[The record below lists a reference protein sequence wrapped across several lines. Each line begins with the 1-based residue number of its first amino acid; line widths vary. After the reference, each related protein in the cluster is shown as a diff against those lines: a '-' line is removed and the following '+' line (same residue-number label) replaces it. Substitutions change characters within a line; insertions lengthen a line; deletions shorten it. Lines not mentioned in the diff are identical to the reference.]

1 MTYHIAICDDSA
13 SDIEYVGSAV
23 QKWAEQSDNI
33 IKIDRFSSA
42 EEFLCHYEDDKSYDI
57 LLLDIEMKALSGVEL
72 AKAVRKD
79 NESVQIIFITGYS
92 DYIAEG
98 YEVSALHYL
107 MKPLDTDKLYHVLNK
122 AAEKIRKNEKLIT
135 LETSDETIRIPIG
148 EIRFID
154 VFQNYVTVHAKSEYT
169 VRRTLSEIEAELD
182 DHFFRTGRS
191 CIINLQF
198 IRRVT
203 KKEVYLSDGTAVPI
217 PRGAYAGLNR
227 AIIDRM

>member
-107 MKPLDTDKLYHVLNK
+107 MKPW
-122 AAEKIRKNEKLIT
+122 IRTNCT
-135 LETSDETIRIPIG
+135 M
-148 EIRFID
+148 
-154 VFQNYVTVHAKSEYT
+154 
-169 VRRTLSEIEAELD
+169 
-182 DHFFRTGRS
+182 
-191 CIINLQF
+191 C
-198 IRRVT
+198 
-203 KKEVYLSDGTAVPI
+203 
-217 PRGAYAGLNR
+217 
-227 AIIDRM
+227 